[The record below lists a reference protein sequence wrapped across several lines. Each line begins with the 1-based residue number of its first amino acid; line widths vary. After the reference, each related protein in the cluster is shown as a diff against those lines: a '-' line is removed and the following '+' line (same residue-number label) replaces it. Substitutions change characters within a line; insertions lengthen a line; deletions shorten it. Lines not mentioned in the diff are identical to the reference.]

1 MRKNSCGTVR
11 LNNFHQYALSHKP
24 HAIASNIIWLYMCAH
39 YICSSITV
47 IHQHSAIYPSMAH
60 IRQRPWLVIIC
71 RCTTGEIVQ
80 RWLEYREFRYDHEWL
95 AWNLQDAEVL
105 RWVGVYAAVISPDN
119 PEFEVTRTMSF
130 YDPWF

>member
-1 MRKNSCGTVR
+1 
-11 LNNFHQYALSHKP
+11 
-24 HAIASNIIWLYMCAH
+24 
-39 YICSSITV
+39 
-47 IHQHSAIYPSMAH
+47 MAH